1 MGLSL
6 GFKLEQPEDIISDNV
21 YIKAVL
27 DLSEAAN
34 YFEEYARYKT
44 LENQCEIAES
54 QECIEFAKEILSSME
69 AEGQKFSSGQ
79 FDKNVK
85 KAAQSAKTV
94 LNGLKQRIKNA
105 IANMPQE
112 KKSRLKIKVPAT
124 FARIKHNKSWL
135 SIQSLFKRKIAPHLT
150 EVNSVSEVDAAVDEV
165 CKRIENALD
174 NINAAYS
181 TDIHV
186 DGVIRAGYMHDPA
199 ASSQEFREVLGN
211 FNHFCSELKVILAQV
226 S

>member
-6 GFKLEQPEDIISDNV
+6 GFKLEQPENMISNNV

-34 YFEEYARYKT
+34 YVEEYARYKT

-79 FDKNVK
+79 FDRTVK
-85 KAAQSAKTV
+85 KAADSAKVV
-94 LNGLKQRIKNA
+94 LNGLKQKIKNA

-112 KKSRLKIKVPAT
+112 KKARLRIKVPAT
-124 FARIKHNKSWL
+124 FARISHNKSWHGITAL
-135 SIQSLFKRKIAPHLT
+135 LKRKIAPNLT
-150 EVNSVSEVDAAVDEV
+150 EVSTVSDINTAVDEV
-165 CKRIENALD
+165 CKRMEIALD
-174 NINAAYS
+174 SINGTYS
-181 TDIHV
+181 TGYRV

-199 ASSQEFREVLGN
+199 SSSQEFHEILGN